1 MIKRWLIGALSI
13 YIVAFF
19 MEGISITGFKG
30 ALFASIALGI
40 VNVTIKPI
48 ISLFA
53 LPITI
58 ISLGLFTFII
68 NGIVLLIASSFST
81 SLHVEG
87 LVTAIIGALF
97 LSIINSI
104 LTKALDSKE

>member
-13 YIVAFF
+13 YIVSFF

-30 ALFASIALGI
+30 ALFASIVLGI

-58 ISLGLFTFII
+58 ITFGLFTFII
-68 NGIVLLIASSFST
+68 NGIVLLIASYF
-81 SLHVEG
+81 LLLAGGRVG
-87 LVTAIIGALF
+87 TAIIGALF
-97 LSIINSI
+97 LNV
-104 LTKALDSKE
+104 